1 MKFHVLTLF
10 PEMIRQGLAPSIIG
24 RALEK
29 GIIEL
34 NAVDIR
40 DYSLDKHR
48 KVDDY
53 PYGGGAGMLMQ
64 VQPVYDAWQAV
75 CGGKKLRTVYVTPQ
89 GVPFT
94 QKLAG
99 DMAKEEELV
108 ILCGHYEGIDQRVL
122 DEVVTDFVSI
132 GDYVLTGGELP
143 AMVMIDA
150 VSRLVPGV
158 LGNDASAEEESF
170 FNDLLEYP
178 HYSRPEVWHGK
189 SVPEVLLTGNH
200 RRVTEWRLEQS
211 VEKTRRVRPDLF
223 AKYEEKQK
231 LLKALSKDK
240 RNMIPIMES
249 LSRGQGEILYQKDG
263 DVVVYAPF
271 SEVCMLALS
280 NPANCERVYQSAVKH
295 PAWYLVFSREMKD
308 YLLQQGHALWGECF
322 QYLYTLRQTMPV
334 AYKQIRSLTIEDLPY
349 VNAHYGQD
357 GEEEEYLAER
367 ILSGA
372 MYGAY
377 DEQGLIGFIGC
388 HNDGS
393 MGFLFVEE
401 PHRGKG
407 IAVSLESFLIN
418 RQLERGYIPYCH
430 VRKENTASLHLQEK
444 LDLYRA
450 GRPVW
455 WVFGSTESEL
465 TKD

>member
-10 PEMIRQGLAPSIIG
+10 PEMLRQGLAPSIMG

-40 DYSLDKHR
+40 DYSLDKHK

-64 VQPVYDAWQAV
+64 AQPVYDAWKAV
-75 CGGKKLRTVYVTPQ
+75 SNSKKLRTIYVTPQ
-89 GVPFT
+89 GIPFT
-94 QKLAG
+94 QRIAEDL
-99 DMAKEEELV
+99 AKEMELV

-122 DEVVTDFVSI
+122 DEVVTDYISI

-150 VSRLVPGV
+150 ISRLVPGV
-158 LGNDASAEEESF
+158 LGNDVSAEEESF

-189 SVPEVLLTGNH
+189 AVPEVLLTGNH
-200 RRVTEWRLEQS
+200 KKVTQWRLEQS
-211 VEKTRRVRPDLF
+211 VEKTRRVRPDLYE
-223 AKYEEKQK
+223 KYETKQK
-231 LLKALSKDK
+231 LLKTLSRDK

-249 LSRGQGEILYQKDG
+249 LCRGQGEILYQQDG
-263 DVVVYAPF
+263 NVMVYAPF
-271 SEVCMLALS
+271 SEVCMVVVTNEELRHELFETAHPK
-280 NPANCERVYQSAVKH
+280 PAF
-295 PAWYLVFSREMKD
+295 YLVFSSLAKD
-308 YLLQQGHALWGECF
+308 YLLQKGHALWGECA
-322 QYLYTLRQTMPV
+322 QYVYTARQTLSV
-334 AYKQIRSLTIEDLPY
+334 SYKQIRSLTMEDLPY
-349 VNAHYGQD
+349 VNEHYGQK
-357 GEEEEYLAER
+357 EEEGYLEER
-367 ILSGA
+367 IQAGA

-377 DEQGLIGFIGC
+377 DGGELVGFVGC

-401 PHRGKG
+401 ACRGKG
-407 IAVSLESFLIN
+407 IAASLEAYLIN
-418 RQLERGYIPYCH
+418 RQLEKGYTPYCH
-430 VRKENTASLHLQEK
+430 VRKENVASHHLQEK
-444 LDLYRA
+444 MGLLLA
-450 GRPVW
+450 GNPVW
-455 WVFGSTESEL
+455 WIYGTPSGEE
-465 TKD
+465 